1 MRWRFFVLGDCSR
14 RSLIRFSA
22 AALVASSSL
31 AGAGLAYASH
41 FRYGHYSWTAAG
53 GNTVEFVIQNAW
65 RRDGYGCRNPAA
77 ILIPVPC
84 SGSGGLPGIGDVII
98 EFVGGTLL
106 DPGDGSAP
114 IGSPAGPLAY
124 IVTSIDPVNNWFFG
138 LALDPASLPAVD
150 TTIAHTY
157 PAAGTYLART
167 DSCCRISALFGGN
180 FHANNPDG
188 GYRVETLV
196 SVGTGNRPPVS
207 ALPPIVSC
215 PLNAVCSFLVPGV
228 DPDGDAMRFRLSSP
242 AEASSF
248 GPFLQPGTLGSGAPN
263 PAGVSA
269 GGLYVWDTTSA
280 TTGPPSANT
289 LYSTQVTIEDLDGS
303 GNPKTKAA
311 LDFLIQL
318 VPADPNPP
326 VIVPPAGSAPI
337 CGTTQVLTVGVQRRF
352 DVFASDPDAGDQV
365 TLNVVGLSVGA
376 AMTPPLP
383 IAGNPISSTFSW
395 TPALSQ
401 VGFHVIT
408 FTASSTGGGFALCS
422 VTVEVTPTIA
432 VDIDIKPSSYPN
444 SILVNSGSNGKIPV
458 AIVSTATFDAPSR
471 MDLTSLTFGATGDE
485 PSLAFCSGSEDVTGD
500 GRLDV
505 VCHFTTRD
513 TGFTLANTVGTLRG
527 RTVDGI
533 PIEGCDSVRIVG
545 VK

>member
-228 DPDGDAMRFRLSSP
+228 DPDGDAMTQYEFWDSGG
-242 AEASSF
+242 A
-248 GPFLQPGTLGSGAPN
+248 TGSGAFSVN
-263 PAGVSA
+263 GVVQAANTSIVVSA
-269 GGLYVWDTTSA
+269 ANLPNTRYV
-280 TTGPPSANT
+280 
-289 LYSTQVTIEDLDGS
+289 
-303 GNPKTKAA
+303 
-311 LDFLIQL
+311 
-318 VPADPNPP
+318 
-326 VIVPPAGSAPI
+326 
-337 CGTTQVLTVGVQRRF
+337 
-352 DVFASDPDAGDQV
+352 
-365 TLNVVGLSVGA
+365 
-376 AMTPPLP
+376 
-383 IAGNPISSTFSW
+383 
-395 TPALSQ
+395 
-401 VGFHVIT
+401 
-408 FTASSTGGGFALCS
+408 
-422 VTVEVTPTIA
+422 
-432 VDIDIKPSSYPN
+432 
-444 SILVNSGSNGKIPV
+444 
-458 AIVSTATFDAPSR
+458 
-471 MDLTSLTFGATGDE
+471 GATG
-485 PSLAFCSGSEDVTGD
+485 PGSETVWVRVNDATEWMVPKIFTG
-500 GRLDV
+500 R
-505 VCHFTTRD
+505 RD
-513 TGFTLANTVGTLRG
+513 A
-527 RTVDGI
+527 
-533 PIEGCDSVRIVG
+533 DSTFDCACSAT
-545 VK
+545 